1 MNRMLL
7 GETWSVRLLTVDCIA
22 QALCSSRISPG
33 LLPGDAAQGAAPA
46 GSPASPVLGL
56 VRARAL
62 AVSMP
67 SAFVAIQNC
76 VCIARVCVRV
86 GHSPAWAQ

>member
-1 MNRMLL
+1 
-7 GETWSVRLLTVDCIA
+7 LLTVDCIA

-62 AVSMP
+62 EVSTP
-67 SAFVAIQNC
+67 LQTARLC
-76 VCIARVCVRV
+76 RYPKLCLHRARVCARRPFSSM
-86 GHSPAWAQ
+86 GTMTL